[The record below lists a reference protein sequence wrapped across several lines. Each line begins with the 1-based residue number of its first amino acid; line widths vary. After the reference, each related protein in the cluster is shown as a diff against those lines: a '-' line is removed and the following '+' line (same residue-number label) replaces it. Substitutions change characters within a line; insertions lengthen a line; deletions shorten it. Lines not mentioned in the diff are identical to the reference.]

1 MAKILSQDE
10 IDALL
15 NTVTSGEDIEEESFE
30 DDKLRSV
37 IAYDFKHPNRVS
49 KDQIRTL
56 ENMHDNF
63 AGHYASTL
71 STIMR
76 TIVDVDLVSVDQI
89 TYSEFIMSLVT
100 PSCTYTF
107 SAAPLDAVSLVD
119 FNPTLTFAF
128 IDRMFGG
135 NGKILEHERELT
147 GIERSVMTRLGH
159 KLYRDLER
167 SWENIV
173 NISIDQKSFETN
185 PQFIQIVPP
194 GETVVVVSF
203 QIKLFQSTGLLTICY
218 PYVALEPIIT
228 KLSAQNWIDATKK
241 KNDESDRELNF
252 YNLKKVQADVSA
264 ELLSTTIK
272 VKDFLQLRKHDI
284 IPTDTKTEVPIS
296 IYVNRSKKYV
306 ARPGLSGKKRA
317 FQIADYFEEEEK
329 FEYEKDN
336 KENKEVESQASGK
349 EKQSVASMEEA

>member
-15 NTVTSGEDIEEESFE
+15 TTVSSGDQDINENEPE
-30 DDKLRSV
+30 DDRLRS
-37 IAYDFKHPNRVS
+37 IISYDFKHPNRVS

-63 AGHYASTL
+63 AGHYGSTL
-71 STIMR
+71 STMMR

-100 PSCTYTF
+100 PSCTYAF
-107 SAAPLDAVSLVD
+107 GAAPLDAVSLVD

-135 NGKILEHERELT
+135 NGKILETERELT
-147 GIERSVMTRLGH
+147 PIERTVMGRLSN
-159 KLYRDLER
+159 KLYGDLEK
-167 SWENIV
+167 SWENILQIKV
-173 NISIDQKSFETN
+173 EQKSFETN

-194 GETVVVVSF
+194 GETVIVVSF
-203 QIKLFQSTGLLTICY
+203 QIKIFHSTGLLTVCY
-218 PYVALEPIIT
+218 PYVALEPIIM

-241 KNDESDRELNF
+241 KNLEEDRDINEENLGLVNVNLNTVLLSSSIKIREF
-252 YNLKKVQADVSA
+252 MELKKG
-264 ELLSTTIK
+264 
-272 VKDFLQLRKHDI
+272 DI
-284 IPTDTKTEVPIS
+284 IPSDKKINDPIE
-296 IYVNRSKKYV
+296 IFVNKKKKFT

-317 FQIADYFEEEEK
+317 FQVMEICKTPLEEK
-329 FEYEKDN
+329 NKDD
-336 KENKEVESQASGK
+336 
-349 EKQSVASMEEA
+349 

>member
-15 NTVTSGEDIEEESFE
+15 TTVSAGDQDSVEDSIDEE
-30 DDKLRSV
+30 KLRSI

-63 AGHYASTL
+63 AGHLGSTL
-71 STIMR
+71 SADLRAIT
-76 TIVDVDLVSVDQI
+76 DVDLVSVDQI

-107 SAAPLDAVSLVD
+107 QAPPLDAVCLVD
-119 FNPTLTFAF
+119 FNPTLTFAL
-128 IDRMFGG
+128 IDRLFGG
-135 NGKILEHERELT
+135 GGKILETERELT
-147 GIERSVMTRLGH
+147 GIERSVMSRIAT
-159 KLYRDLER
+159 KLFSDLAR
-167 SWENIV
+167 AWEHIIPVEIN
-173 NISIDQKSFETN
+173 QLSFETN

-203 QIKLFQSTGLLTICY
+203 QVKLFQATGLLTICY
-218 PYVALEPIIT
+218 PYVAIEPIIT

-241 KNDESDRELNF
+241 KNLESDRDINVNNLRSVDAEVAAVLKPTELRMQEF
-252 YNLKKVQADVSA
+252 LALQVGDVITS
-264 ELLSTTIK
+264 E
-272 VKDFLQLRKHDI
+272 QLIQD
-284 IPTDTKTEVPIS
+284 PIS
-296 IYVNRSKKYV
+296 VLVNRRPKYL

-317 FQIADYFEEEEK
+317 IQIVSTVD
-329 FEYEKDN
+329 
-336 KENKEVESQASGK
+336 ENA
-349 EKQSVASMEEA
+349 

>member
-15 NTVTSGEDIEEESFE
+15 TTVSQGDGDEVVEHL
-30 DDKLRSV
+30 DDEKLRSI

-63 AGHYASTL
+63 AGHYGSSL
-71 STIMR
+71 STILR

-89 TYSEFIMSLVT
+89 TYSEFVMSLVT

-107 SAAPLDAVSLVD
+107 SADPLEAVCLVD
-119 FNPTLTFAF
+119 FNPTLTFSF

-135 NGKILEHERELT
+135 SGKILESERELT
-147 GIERSVMTRLGH
+147 PIERSIISRLVNRV
-159 KLYRDLER
+159 YRDLETA
-167 SWENIV
+167 WENIV
-173 NISIDQKSFETN
+173 QINVEQKSFETN

-218 PYVALEPIIT
+218 PYVSIEPIIN
-228 KLSAQNWIDATKK
+228 KLSGQNWIDATKK
-241 KNDESDRELNF
+241 KNLAVDLELNTT
-252 YNLKKVQADVSA
+252 NLFSVETELKA
-264 ELLSTTIK
+264 ELLKTNITMNEFLALK
-272 VKDFLQLRKHDI
+272 VGDI
-284 IPTDTKTEVPIS
+284 IP
-296 IYVNRSKKYV
+296 SKKRISSPIDVFVNSRKKYTGQ
-306 ARPGLSGKKRA
+306 PGLTGKKRA
-317 FQIADYFEEEEK
+317 FQVIDVFEDIVEEI
-329 FEYEKDN
+329 
-336 KENKEVESQASGK
+336 
-349 EKQSVASMEEA
+349 